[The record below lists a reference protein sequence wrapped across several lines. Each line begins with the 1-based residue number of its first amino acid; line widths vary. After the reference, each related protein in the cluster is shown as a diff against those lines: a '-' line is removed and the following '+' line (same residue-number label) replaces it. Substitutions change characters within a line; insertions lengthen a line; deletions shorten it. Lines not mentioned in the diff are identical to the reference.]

1 MKKKKKI
8 EEKSLKSLRRK
19 PNYSLKDNLR
29 IWYYL
34 NLPLSK
40 FILFSVENQDFQLRC
55 VLPASTV
62 YNRYLYT
69 KNEYCIF
76 YKMLPICL
84 KRVLAIV
91 HFKEICV
98 ENVWKRND
106 KGMAEGQKI
115 LEGHLGERLSI
126 FALLLS
132 DIGGH
137 VPSMPLRNPP
147 ALKYEKVCISNYD
160 FKSRKGTRN
169 G

>member
-98 ENVWKRND
+98 ENVWKRNVLTKKSRNGGRSKD
-106 KGMAEGQKI
+106 
-115 LEGHLGERLSI
+115 LEGHLGKKWSI

-132 DIGGH
+132 NIGGH
-137 VPSMPLRNPP
+137 VPSMPLRSSACP
-147 ALKYEKVCISNYD
+147 EI
-160 FKSRKGTRN
+160 
-169 G
+169 

>member
-1 MKKKKKI
+1 MTQNDKKKKTSQKVVKKQKSRRRKQLKVERRRKNI

-40 FILFSVENQDFQLRC
+40 FILFSVENQDFQLQWC

-76 YKMLPICL
+76 YEMLPIFL
-84 KRVLAIV
+84 KRILAIV

-98 ENVWKRND
+98 ENVWKRNVLT
-106 KGMAEGQKI
+106 KKSRNGEGQ
-115 LEGHLGERLSI
+115 
-126 FALLLS
+126 
-132 DIGGH
+132 
-137 VPSMPLRNPP
+137 
-147 ALKYEKVCISNYD
+147 
-160 FKSRKGTRN
+160 
-169 G
+169 